1 MVTCK
6 RINPHDI
13 PDGGFR
19 ILPLTPS
26 QFLEIGWKAGIYA
39 VNEFNIEV
47 SATDNY
53 AVAWS
58 IHAAFLATHHRQA
71 FHLNIIEKLWL
82 ELRKL
87 LNDMDILDWQMADN
101 RTQKEVVELM
111 RQAEQNIG
119 MEQIMPTP
127 NVRRY

>member
-13 PDGGFR
+13 PNGGFR

-26 QFLEIGWKAGIYA
+26 QFLQIGWKQGINA
-39 VNEFNIEV
+39 VNEFDTEV
-47 SATDNY
+47 SYTDDY

-58 IHAAFLATHHRQA
+58 MHGAISATYHRQA
-71 FHLNIIEKLWL
+71 FSPETDEALFVEIKH
-82 ELRKL
+82 L
-87 LNDMDILDWQMADN
+87 LNNGDMLDWEMTGG
-101 RTQKEVVELM
+101 RTQEEVVELM

-119 MEQIMPTP
+119 IEQIMPTP